1 MGEYA
6 IRVLALA
13 IGAAALVVI
22 PTVTPATAATINGK
36 HFKKHRNKIQN
47 GPGFG
52 EHWSAGRARPVARSS
67 RQAGPVCP
75 GIARGFECATW
86 PPPMEDDPDRKVSRF

>member
-1 MGEYA
+1 MDKFA
-6 IRVLALA
+6 IRVLTLAICATALA
-13 IGAAALVVI
+13 VF
-22 PTVTPATAATINGK
+22 PAITSAEAATINGK